1 MHVSKYNND
10 DSFLYG
16 DNDLD
21 DYDYSS
27 LGLDNN
33 DLSFLDERQRIINE
47 ERIKEVKEM
56 LREMFIE
63 TVLPK
68 CARNLNLETG
78 SGIEVSDDC
87 LNNIVDEIVE
97 LGDHEVCGVNAGDLI
112 VKYGINEPEQ
122 IGKFRISQN
131 NISTFELHLSLA
143 PANKI
148 KQKII
153 NLVRKLKGKPSVLMI
168 AQKFTLTKK
177 QLFNF

>member
-1 MHVSKYNND
+1 MLDSKYNHD
-10 DSFLYG
+10 DSILY
-16 DNDLD
+16 DDDDLD
-21 DYDYSS
+21 NYDCSS
-27 LGLDNN
+27 LGLENN
-33 DLSFLDERQRIINE
+33 DLSFLDERQRIIDE
-47 ERIKEVKEM
+47 ERIEEVKEK
-56 LREMFIE
+56 LHEMFIE
-63 TVLPK
+63 IVLPK
-68 CARNLNLETG
+68 CARNLNLEPC
-78 SGIEVSDDC
+78 SEIEVSDEC
-87 LNNIVDEIVE
+87 LNAIVDEIVE